1 MQTQMLIDDRWVDAE
16 DGGVIEIRNPANA
29 EVIGTVPAASRAD
42 TLSAVTAAQ
51 KGRTAMAATPIHAR
65 YDALMFVASR
75 MERDLEELATL
86 LARENGKTRRET
98 LGEIKA
104 ATRIFR
110 GYAEEARRLFGRVA
124 PLGAV
129 PGLEDSIALTTRVPR
144 GVVAAIVPFNYP
156 VELWSHKCA
165 GALAAGN
172 ALITKP
178 PEECPLTILR
188 IAGYL
193 LEAGLPPGAHQVVT
207 GLGEIVGDC
216 LARAAGI
223 QMVTMTGSTAVGR
236 LIAAAAAETLK
247 KVHLE
252 LGGNDATIVCS
263 DADPASAA
271 TALVAGRLARGN
283 GQICCA
289 VKRAFV
295 HRSIYDAV
303 SEAVV
308 RAAMAL
314 KVGDPLDDRT
324 DVGPLISERAACVVE
339 RQIRQ
344 GVAEGARLLAGGQ
357 RHGNFI
363 TPTVFSDV
371 RPDMPVFRQEIF
383 GPVLPL
389 VPFDIIEEAFDMAN
403 DSPYGLQAALFTRDL
418 STVLA
423 AYRHLDVGTVIVNH
437 ATAIRVESL
446 PFGGTK
452 ASGNSREGLH
462 DTLLEMTE
470 ARTLLI
476 YSESTHEVAV

>member
-1 MQTQMLIDDRWVDAE
+1 MQMLIDDRWVDSAE
-16 DGGVIEIRNPANA
+16 GGVIEIRNPANGA
-29 EVIGTVPAASRAD
+29 LLGTVPAASRND
-42 TLSAVTAAQ
+42 TLCAVHAAQ
-51 KGRTAMAATPIHAR
+51 KGRIAMAATSIHAR
-65 YDALMFVASR
+65 HDALMLVASR
-75 MERDLEELATL
+75 LERDIEELATL
-86 LARENGKTRRET
+86 LARENGKPRRET
-98 LGEIKA
+98 VGELKA
-104 ATRIFR
+104 AARVFR
-110 GYAEEARRLFGRVA
+110 GYAEEAKRLFGRVT
-124 PLGAV
+124 PLGAI
-129 PGLEDSIALTTRVPR
+129 PGLEDSLALTTRVPR

-178 PEECPLTILR
+178 PEECPLTLLR

-193 LEAGLPPGAHQVVT
+193 LEAGLPPASHQVVT

-216 LARAAGI
+216 LARAEGI

-252 LGGNDATIVCS
+252 LGGNDATIVCA
-263 DADPASAA
+263 DADPALVA

-303 SEAVV
+303 SGAVV
-308 RAAMAL
+308 RAATAL
-314 KVGDPLDDRT
+314 KVGDPLDDT
-324 DVGPLISERAACVVE
+324 IDVGPLIGERAACAVE
-339 RQIRQ
+339 RQIQR
-344 GVAEGARLLAGGQ
+344 GVTEGAQLLAGGQ

-363 TPTVFSDV
+363 IPTVFSDV
-371 RPDMPVFRQEIF
+371 RPNMPVFREEIF

-389 VPFDIIEEAFDMAN
+389 VPFDTIEEAFGMVN
-403 DSPYGLQAALFTRDL
+403 DSPYGLQAAVFTRDL
-418 STVLA
+418 GTVLA

-437 ATAIRVESL
+437 GTAIRVESL

-452 ASGNSREGLH
+452 ASGSSREGLH
-462 DTLLEMTE
+462 DTLLEMTQ

-476 YSESTHEVAV
+476 YSESAQETSP